1 MMKLRALEPQLRS
14 IDEIKQM
21 CGQECQTAAS
31 AVADLITTNIEPPFS
46 IALDGLWGAGK
57 TTFMLLVKHLL
68 DEKKYPTV
76 WFNPWEYDNDDDIVL
91 AMQRQIA
98 SEFASRFGIAVKELG
113 VFSLT
118 LLTAGIDAIAS
129 SFAGT
134 KYSDVKRI
142 GEDVEEAL
150 QTGRYESF
158 DDKVKAFKADFV
170 RLTRKV
176 ASQKEHQNRPL
187 ILFLDDL
194 DRCLPENASDC
205 LRR

>member
-1 MMKLRALEPQLRS
+1 MTKLRALEPQLRS

-21 CGQECQTAAS
+21 CGEECQTAAS
-31 AVADLITTNIEPPFS
+31 AVVNLITTDIEPPYS

-57 TTFMLLVKHLL
+57 TTFMLLMKHLL
-68 DEKKYPTV
+68 DEKKYPTI
-76 WFNPWEYDNDDDIVL
+76 WFNPWEYDYDDDVVL
-91 AMQRQIA
+91 AMQRKIA

-118 LLTAGIDAIAS
+118 LLTAGISAVAS
-129 SFAGT
+129 TLAGT
-134 KYSDVKRI
+134 KYGDVKSI
-142 GEDVEEAL
+142 SEDVEEAL
-150 QTGRYESF
+150 KTGRYESF

-176 ASQKEHQNRPL
+176 GSRKEYHNRPL

-194 DRCLPENASDC
+194 DRCLPERAQIT
-205 LRR
+205 